1 MLGGHF
7 TRLVSTTLLT
17 DNGSL
22 SVMGS
27 QGNFFSLM
35 KFCIFQ
41 LSAVNWYVVL
51 IIQTTKNVGEDSKK
65 QKKINETHH
74 KVFC

>member
-7 TRLVSTTLLT
+7 RRLVSTKLLT

-22 SVMGS
+22 WVMGS

-35 KFCIFQ
+35 KFCVFQ
-41 LSAVNWYVVL
+41 LSAVIWYVVL
-51 IIQTTKNVGEDSKK
+51 II
-65 QKKINETHH
+65 
-74 KVFC
+74 